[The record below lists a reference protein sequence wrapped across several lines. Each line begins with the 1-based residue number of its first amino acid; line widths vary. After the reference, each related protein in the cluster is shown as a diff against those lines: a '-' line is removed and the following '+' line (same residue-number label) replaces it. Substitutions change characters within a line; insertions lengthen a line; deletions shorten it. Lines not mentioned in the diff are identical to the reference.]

1 VIFQQASGILMKDCL
16 QTSKRVTIIG
26 ENLGVSYITLSL
38 SIEFKVTTSSLMQ
51 AMASTFLGF
60 PTASNR

>member
-1 VIFQQASGILMKDCL
+1 MKDCL

-51 AMASTFLGF
+51 AMASTFLGL